1 MFLMNSIG
9 SQCDNTNLLEDDIM
23 SRLNS
28 YVDSHPN
35 IVSLW
40 KEYIKVKRINYMKAI
55 VDCDYVIRNLETN
68 RDISV
73 ETIAMLYALFD

>member
-1 MFLMNSIG
+1 MNNIG

-55 VDCDYVIRNLETN
+55 VDCDYVVRNLETN

>member
-1 MFLMNSIG
+1 MSHTQVSSENMDILEIG
-9 SQCDNTNLLEDDIM
+9 LQN
-23 SRLNS
+23 RLDE
-28 YVDSHPN
+28 YRDSHPN
-35 IVSLW
+35 LVKLW

-55 VDCDYVIRNLETN
+55 VDCDDMIRNLETN

>member
-1 MFLMNSIG
+1 MNSTG

-23 SRLNS
+23 CRLNS
-28 YVDSHPN
+28 YADSHPN
-35 IVSLW
+35 VVTLW

-55 VDCDYVIRNLETN
+55 VDCDDMIRNLETN

-73 ETIAMLYALFD
+73 GTIAMLYALFD

>member
-1 MFLMNSIG
+1 MNSTG

-55 VDCDYVIRNLETN
+55 VDCDEMIRNLQTN
-68 RDISV
+68 RDISI
-73 ETIAMLYALFD
+73 ETIALLYALFD

>member
-1 MFLMNSIG
+1 MNSTG

-55 VDCDYVIRNLETN
+55 VDCDYVVRNLETN

>member
-1 MFLMNSIG
+1 MNSTS

-28 YVDSHPN
+28 YIDSHPN
-35 IVSLW
+35 VVTLW

-55 VDCDYVIRNLETN
+55 VDCDDMIRNLETN
-68 RDISV
+68 RDISI

>member
-1 MFLMNSIG
+1 MNSTG

-55 VDCDYVIRNLETN
+55 VDCDDMIRNLETN

>member
-1 MFLMNSIG
+1 MNSTG
-9 SQCDNTNLLEDDIM
+9 SQCGTSNLLEDDLM

-28 YVDSHPN
+28 YAESHPN
-35 IVSLW
+35 VVTLW

-55 VDCDYVIRNLETN
+55 VDCDDMIRNLESN

-73 ETIAMLYALFD
+73 ETIALLYALFD

>member
-1 MFLMNSIG
+1 MNSTG

-28 YVDSHPN
+28 YIDSHPN
-35 IVSLW
+35 VVTLW
-40 KEYIKVKRINYMKAI
+40 KEYIKVKRITYMKAI
-55 VDCDYVIRNLETN
+55 VDCDEMIRNLETN

-73 ETIAMLYALFD
+73 GTIAMLYALFD

>member
-1 MFLMNSIG
+1 MNSTS
-9 SQCDNTNLLEDDIM
+9 SQCDNTNLLEDDLM
-23 SRLNS
+23 YRLNS
-28 YVDSHPN
+28 YADSHPN
-35 IVSLW
+35 VVTLW

-55 VDCDYVIRNLETN
+55 VDCDYMIRNLETN

>member
-1 MFLMNSIG
+1 MNSIG

-55 VDCDYVIRNLETN
+55 VDCDYVVRNLETN

>member
-1 MFLMNSIG
+1 MNSTG

-55 VDCDYVIRNLETN
+55 VDCDDMIRNLETN

-73 ETIAMLYALFD
+73 ETIALLYALFD

>member
-1 MFLMNSIG
+1 MNSTG

-28 YVDSHPN
+28 YIDSHPN
-35 IVSLW
+35 VVTLW

-55 VDCDYVIRNLETN
+55 VDCDDMIRNLETN

>member
-1 MFLMNSIG
+1 MNSTG

-28 YVDSHPN
+28 YIESHPN
-35 IVSLW
+35 VVTLW
-40 KEYIKVKRINYMKAI
+40 KEYIKVKRITYMKAI
-55 VDCDYVIRNLETN
+55 VDCDEMIRNLETN
-68 RDISV
+68 RDISI

>member
-1 MFLMNSIG
+1 MNSTG

-28 YVDSHPN
+28 YIDSHPN
-35 IVSLW
+35 VVTLW

-55 VDCDYVIRNLETN
+55 VDCDDMIRNLETN

-73 ETIAMLYALFD
+73 ETIALLYALFD

>member
-1 MFLMNSIG
+1 MNSTE
-9 SQCDNTNLLEDDIM
+9 SPCDNTNLLEDDIM

-28 YVDSHPN
+28 YIDSHPN
-35 IVSLW
+35 VVTLW

-55 VDCDYVIRNLETN
+55 VDCDYVVRNLETN

>member
-1 MFLMNSIG
+1 MNSTS

-28 YVDSHPN
+28 YIDSHPN
-35 IVSLW
+35 VVTLW
-40 KEYIKVKRINYMKAI
+40 KEYIKVKRITYMKAI
-55 VDCDYVIRNLETN
+55 VDCDEMIRNLETN
-68 RDISV
+68 RDISI

>member
-1 MFLMNSIG
+1 MNSTG

-28 YVDSHPN
+28 YIDSHPN
-35 IVSLW
+35 VVTLW

-55 VDCDYVIRNLETN
+55 VDCDYMIRNLETN

>member
-1 MFLMNSIG
+1 MNSTG
-9 SQCDNTNLLEDDIM
+9 SQYDTSNLLEDDLM

-28 YVDSHPN
+28 YAESHPN
-35 IVSLW
+35 VVTLW

-55 VDCDYVIRNLETN
+55 VDCDEMIRNLQTN

-73 ETIAMLYALFD
+73 ETIALLYALFD

>member
-1 MFLMNSIG
+1 MNSTG
-9 SQCDNTNLLEDDIM
+9 SQCDNTNLLEDDII

-28 YVDSHPN
+28 YIDSHPN
-35 IVSLW
+35 VVTLW

-55 VDCDYVIRNLETN
+55 VDCDEMIRNLETN
-68 RDISV
+68 RDISI

>member
-1 MFLMNSIG
+1 MNSTG

-55 VDCDYVIRNLETN
+55 VDCDYVVRNLATN

>member
-1 MFLMNSIG
+1 MNNTESP
-9 SQCDNTNLLEDDIM
+9 CDNTNLLEDDIM

-28 YVDSHPN
+28 YIDSHPN
-35 IVSLW
+35 VVTLW

-55 VDCDYVIRNLETN
+55 VDCDEMIRNLQTN

-73 ETIAMLYALFD
+73 ETIALLYALFD

>member
-1 MFLMNSIG
+1 MNSTG

-28 YVDSHPN
+28 YIDSHPN
-35 IVSLW
+35 VVTLW

-55 VDCDYVIRNLETN
+55 VDCDYMIRNLETN

-73 ETIAMLYALFD
+73 ETIAMLYALFY

>member
-1 MFLMNSIG
+1 MNSTG

-55 VDCDYVIRNLETN
+55 VDCDQVIRNLETN

>member
-1 MFLMNSIG
+1 MNSTS
-9 SQCDNTNLLEDDIM
+9 SQCDNTNLLEDDLM
-23 SRLNS
+23 YRLNS
-28 YVDSHPN
+28 YADSHPN
-35 IVSLW
+35 VVTLW

-55 VDCDYVIRNLETN
+55 VDCDHVIRNLETN

>member
-1 MFLMNSIG
+1 MNSTG
-9 SQCDNTNLLEDDIM
+9 SQCDNTNLLEEDII

-28 YVDSHPN
+28 YIDSHPN
-35 IVSLW
+35 VVTLW

-55 VDCDYVIRNLETN
+55 VDCDEMIRNLETN
-68 RDISV
+68 RDISI

>member
-1 MFLMNSIG
+1 MNNTESP
-9 SQCDNTNLLEDDIM
+9 CDNTNLLEDDIM

-28 YVDSHPN
+28 YIDSHPN
-35 IVSLW
+35 VVTLW

-55 VDCDYVIRNLETN
+55 VDCDDMIRNLETN